1 MSCLSN
7 YWSHSLHAE
16 IKTSFSLKSHTR
28 IHWQKRDNKILNF
41 TQNKFSSTKA
51 MIKIQNEH
59 HEYRMNVFH
68 MYSLRCTNLF
78 EQLNK
83 MKVIGSTLV
92 WVCFG
97 GRFFVCL
104 FVFDFVWVFFSLL
117 LLSGLKTSSKVFSFW
132 ETQIIIFPTGWQMT
146 AKWATLL
153 LIRTKLKGMRG
164 SFRSVSCYINHSA

>member
-1 MSCLSN
+1 
-7 YWSHSLHAE
+7 
-16 IKTSFSLKSHTR
+16 
-28 IHWQKRDNKILNF
+28 
-41 TQNKFSSTKA
+41 

-83 MKVIGSTLV
+83 MKVIGSTLF

-104 FVFDFVWVFFSLL
+104 FVFDFVWVFF
-117 LLSGLKTSSKVFSFW
+117 FFAFAFW
-132 ETQIIIFPTGWQMT
+132 FKNQ
-146 AKWATLL
+146 
-153 LIRTKLKGMRG
+153 LKGFFLLRNPDHYFPHWMTDDCKM
-164 SFRSVSCYINHSA
+164 SHFITDKN